1 MTNRRIREARN
12 RGCVAIGEKGAGGK
26 GEVCLASSAR
36 IHFVDP
42 YLRSGES
49 VMATRQ
55 EILDEIRKL
64 SARLGVTPGK
74 RLFENE
80 TGIKEGEWYGV
91 HWSRWN
97 ELVREAGIETNQK
110 TEKLP
115 RDFMLKK
122 YADAVRNFGRIPV
135 ASELRMYS
143 RTVEGVPNEKT
154 FTREFGGKQGL
165 VTALSQW
172 VREQQDYADI
182 VPLIPEMIAEE
193 PATPIDDLPEGSV
206 YLLRSG
212 QHFKIGRSD
221 QLEQRVKQITISLP
235 EKVTLEHTIRTDDPP
250 GIEAYWHRRFAEKR
264 ANGEWFRLSPADVRA
279 FKRRKFQ

>member
-1 MTNRRIREARN
+1 
-12 RGCVAIGEKGAGGK
+12 
-26 GEVCLASSAR
+26 
-36 IHFVDP
+36 
-42 YLRSGES
+42 
-49 VMATRQ
+49 MATRQ

-110 TEKLP
+110 TERLP

-122 YADAVRNFGRIPV
+122 FADAVRKFGRIPV
-135 ASELRMYS
+135 ASELRMYA

-165 VTALSQW
+165 VTALSRW
-172 VREQQDYADI
+172 VREQQDYGDI
-182 VPLIPEMIAEE
+182 VALIPEIIAEE
-193 PATPIDDLPEGSV
+193 PNTPIDELTEGSV

-250 GIEAYWHRRFAEKR
+250 GIEAYWHRRFSEKR